1 MDMEGEVQGVYQRND
16 KFAVAVKWINDSKN
30 EVELEYFL
38 EEIKIMSAIDPNV
51 NLVSMI
57 GRVRQ
62 TIKAANNCIYLLN
75 NVATVTWEIT

>member
-1 MDMEGEVQGVYQRND
+1 MYQRND
-16 KFAVAVKWINDSKN
+16 KLAVAVKCINDSKN
-30 EVELEYFL
+30 DVELEYFL

-62 TIKAANNCIYLLN
+62 TIKAANNGTTY
-75 NVATVTWEIT
+75 

>member
-16 KFAVAVKWINDSKN
+16 KFAVAVKCINDSKN
-30 EVELEYFL
+30 EVELKYFL
-38 EEIKIMSAIDPNV
+38 EEIKIMRAIDPNV

-62 TIKAANNCIYLLN
+62 TIKAANNCTTY
-75 NVATVTWEIT
+75 